1 MPGIRDLA
9 GWSVSALLAVGCSSL
24 LPKGESVTE
33 GPWRSFEEA
42 RLAFDRIRPGETRI
56 AELKALGLALDANP
70 NVTLLNYSDVL
81 RRFVPASLNDTL
93 SIDPGVLECL
103 AAKTACQGYEID
115 QKVVERR
122 RHGSFWAD
130 FLNFERKVEILG
142 WRFQGILLVK
152 DGRVVY
158 KLSGG
163 QPVIREREET
173 RNPLGP
179 LQGMG
184 ESRLPGAW

>member
-1 MPGIRDLA
+1 MSGIRILA
-9 GWSVSALLAVGCSSL
+9 GWGFAFCLTAGCSSL

-33 GPWRSFEEA
+33 GPWQSFA
-42 RLAFDRIRPGETRI
+42 QAQQIFDRIVPGETRI
-56 AELKALGLALDANP
+56 DELTALGLSLNANP

-81 RRFVPASLNDTL
+81 RRFVPASLNGTL

-103 AAKTACQGYEID
+103 AAKTACQGYEVD
-115 QKVVERR
+115 QRVVERKR
-122 RHGSFWAD
+122 YGSFWAD
-130 FLNFERKVEILG
+130 FLNFERKVDIAG

-152 DGRVVY
+152 DGRVIY

-163 QPVIREREET
+163 QPVIREREEN

-179 LQGMG
+179 LQGIG